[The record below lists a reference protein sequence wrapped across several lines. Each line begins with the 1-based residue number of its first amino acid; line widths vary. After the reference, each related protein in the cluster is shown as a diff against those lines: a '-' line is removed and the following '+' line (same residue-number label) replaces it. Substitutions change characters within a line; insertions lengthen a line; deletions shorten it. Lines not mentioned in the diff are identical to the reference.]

1 MKIILLQDL
10 KNIGK
15 KGDVKEV
22 TDGYAR
28 NFLLPQKIAQRATEE
43 AIKKN
48 EIQKKEAVK
57 KQAINKQASEELL
70 KKLQKKKFVIV
81 TRQKKGKLFGSITA
95 KKIAE
100 VFKKEDLA
108 ISADCIIIKKNIKKI
123 GEHEIE
129 IKLKAGIEGKVK
141 IKVKGE

>member
-57 KQAINKQASEELL
+57 KQAIDKQVSEELL
-70 KKLQKKKFVIV
+70 KKLQKKEFVIA

-129 IKLKAGIEGKVK
+129 IKLKAGVEGKVK
-141 IKVKGE
+141 IEVKGK

>member
-28 NFLLPQKIAQRATEE
+28 NFLLPRKIAQRATEE

-57 KQAINKQASEELL
+57 KQVAEKQEAEKML
-70 KKLQKKKFVIV
+70 KKLQAKKISLI

-108 ISADCIIIKKNIKKI
+108 ISTDCIIIKKNIKKI

-141 IKVKGE
+141 IEVKGE